1 MLAWPHLKRK
11 RATGTLTVTQVFKRS
26 NMSLFAKLFTGIV
39 VAAFATGVLAQNSRL
54 ACDDPEN
61 TKLATIATLI
71 DVMGNV
77 LVSDAAG
84 MATATDKQRIKNYVR
99 VTTTSRASVT
109 ISFDCGCDVRL
120 KENERLDVEGPR
132 QCPALLAAVKA
143 VPIGAPIGA
152 VAASAGV
159 GSNTALLVAGVGVGA
174 ILLIRNNRN
183 QSPN

>member
-1 MLAWPHLKRK
+1 MRTFPKWLIGVAV
-11 RATGTLTVTQVFKRS
+11 TV
-26 NMSLFAKLFTGIV
+26 L
-39 VAAFATGVLAQNSRL
+39 ATGVLAQNSRL

-61 TKLATIATLI
+61 AKLATIATLI
-71 DVMGNV
+71 DVLGNV

-132 QCPALLAAVKA
+132 QCAALLAAVEA

-152 VAASAGV
+152 VAASAG
-159 GSNTALLVAGVGVGA
+159 GGFPTTALVLTGVGIGA
-174 ILLIRNNRN
+174 YLIYRNNRN
-183 QSPN
+183 VSPN